1 MARIATHFLPKFDNE
16 STENVRVVVR
26 LRPLSQAEL
35 SVDDGEVARIGPG
48 GKSVQ
53 VLLPAEEDYAGNTR
67 STMKN
72 FELDGCL
79 DPPSSQQQTFD
90 RSGVKDLL
98 DSALEGFSA
107 TVFAYGQTGSG
118 KTYTMAGPMDC
129 DWDSYA
135 PGVFDGVIP
144 RSIRYIFEQIAQKT
158 GTKFTIRASFLE
170 IYNETVRDLWNPSSG
185 NLSIREYPPG
195 YWRGFYVEDLY
206 IFECTEMDD
215 MMFMLWE
222 GMRHRAV
229 GSHNLNKDSSRSHS
243 MLTFYLESEEVE
255 DGDPFVKFG
264 KISFV
269 DLAGSERLK
278 ETQSGDY
285 VRNFH
290 STFKNRNSM
299 KGDEML
305 KETGQINK
313 SLFTLGKVI
322 KALGD
327 AKGSAKANSTG
338 FVPYRDSKLT
348 KLLMDSLGGSSKA
361 LMFACCSPAS
371 AYLEETLNTLQYA
384 MRTRNIKNK
393 PAVQVDPHEELV
405 RSPS

>member
-1 MARIATHFLPKFDNE
+1 MG
-16 STENVRVVVR
+16 
-26 LRPLSQAEL
+26 
-35 SVDDGEVARIGPG
+35 VD
-48 GKSVQ
+48 
-53 VLLPAEEDYAGNTR
+53 
-67 STMKN
+67 
-72 FELDGCL
+72 
-79 DPPSSQQQTFD
+79 
-90 RSGVKDLL
+90 
-98 DSALEGFSA
+98 
-107 TVFAYGQTGSG
+107 GQTGSG

-206 IFECTEMDD
+206 IFECTDMDD

-405 RSPS
+405 RSPSPQ

>member
-1 MARIATHFLPKFDNE
+1 MA
-16 STENVRVVVR
+16 
-26 LRPLSQAEL
+26 Q
-35 SVDDGEVARIGPG
+35 
-48 GKSVQ
+48 
-53 VLLPAEEDYAGNTR
+53 
-67 STMKN
+67 
-72 FELDGCL
+72 
-79 DPPSSQQQTFD
+79 
-90 RSGVKDLL
+90 
-98 DSALEGFSA
+98 
-107 TVFAYGQTGSG
+107 
-118 KTYTMAGPMDC
+118 DC
-129 DWDSYA
+129 DWDSYSPTA
-135 PGVFDGVIP
+135 MDGVIP
-144 RSIRYIFEQIAQKT
+144 RSIRYIFEQIAAKQ
-158 GTKFTIRASFLE
+158 GTKYTIRASFLE
-170 IYNETVRDLWNPSSG
+170 IYNESVRDLWNPSSG
-185 NLSIREYPPG
+185 TLSIREYPPG

-206 IFECTEMDD
+206 IFECTNLDD

-229 GSHNLNKDSSRSHS
+229 GSHALNKDSSRSHS
-243 MLTFYLESEEVE
+243 MLTFYLESEEEE
-255 DGDPFVKFG
+255 DGDPFVRFG

-285 VRNFH
+285 TRDFH
-290 STFKNRNSM
+290 STFKNRSSV
-299 KGDEML
+299 KSDEML

-327 AKGSAKANSTG
+327 YKAGKGGIAAT

-371 AYLEETLNTLQYA
+371 SYLEETLNTLQYA
-384 MRTRNIKNK
+384 MRTRNIKNS

-405 RSPS
+405 RELRADMKALQATNRQLRNLAERVQRAAGCPDEVIELLVQTPAPFPFLCLSLCLSLPLSLSLCLSLSLALTMALSLAV